1 MSPTAGKGKMIDS
14 FWGLNRK
21 RKSRPCGRSESNTYG
36 VVSLASCPWDANEST
51 TSILPPRPIGDD
63 GNYYECV
70 ICDIGGEL
78 LCCDFCPCTYHLQ
91 CLNPPLECTPPGSW
105 QCPNCCNEADPATQ
119 LLCIE
124 SSKENVSS
132 NNAKQAFS
140 HNLLSSDIK
149 KKLELSSD
157 LPAPVESGSL
167 AHENL
172 PAGSL
177 QSLYDLAEAGDL
189 MERTS
194 KKYVPTKEQ
203 LNALN
208 HDGDEKGTE
217 TCTRANEIREGADTD
232 PSKSTW
238 VCDSS
243 EMVKGDRADKPVI
256 NTSSL
261 LDGSGIQ
268 FWSGEKA
275 DRLSESEDLNAP
287 RNKKPIEEQGEMMA
301 CLGQSTNNDICPASD
316 KVNQCDKLLVLR
328 DVMLGTTTGHYKSKQ
343 NIGGRELQQAWLP
356 EYTEA
361 GKALKEK
368 DAKLRARQKQKLAL
382 RNNSTILSPATI
394 EQVPDAW
401 SDMELDSLWVGVR
414 RHGQGNW
421 EAMLRDPLLFFKGK
435 TVEHLTQRWM
445 KERLQIF
452 NLEEY
457 GNPQV
462 DRHQVAGTTS
472 LSSKDQL
479 SSGEV
484 KIDEPTLLLGGISS
498 DFHCNQ
504 GLESN
509 SAEVFNHKQ
518 TAFTKIGKG
527 YMQRD
532 KDTFN

>member
-149 KKLELSSD
+149 KKLELSSY

-316 KVNQCDKLLVLR
+316 KVNQCDKLFGSEVMNNSLLQIICFSANSQLR
-328 DVMLGTTTGHYKSKQ
+328 KISTSITKTKTTALDVMLGTTTGHYKSKQ

-479 SSGEV
+479 SSG
-484 KIDEPTLLLGGISS
+484 GGE
-498 DFHCNQ
+498 D
-504 GLESN
+504 
-509 SAEVFNHKQ
+509 
-518 TAFTKIGKG
+518 
-527 YMQRD
+527 R
-532 KDTFN
+532 

>member
-36 VVSLASCPWDANEST
+36 VVSLASCSWDANEST

-63 GNYYECV
+63 G
-70 ICDIGGEL
+70 
-78 LCCDFCPCTYHLQ
+78 
-91 CLNPPLECTPPGSW
+91 CTPPGSW
-105 QCPNCCNEADPATQ
+105 QCPNCCNKADPATQ

-132 NNAKQAFS
+132 NNAKLAFS
-140 HNLLSSDIK
+140 HNLLSSDIT
-149 KKLELSSD
+149 KKLELSTD
-157 LPAPVESGSL
+157 LPAPVKSGSL
-167 AHENL
+167 ARENL

-194 KKYVPTKEQ
+194 KKYATTKEQ

-217 TCTRANEIREGADTD
+217 TCTRANEIRGGADTD

-238 VCDSS
+238 VCDSL
-243 EMVKGDRADKPVI
+243 EMVKGNRADKPVI

-268 FWSGEKA
+268 VWSGEKA
-275 DRLSESEDLNAP
+275 DRLSEIEDLNAVSP
-287 RNKKPIEEQGEMMA
+287 CSKIPIEEKGEMMA
-301 CLGQSTNNDICPASD
+301 CLGQATNDNIYPASD
-316 KVNQCDKLLVLR
+316 NVNGCDKLLVLR
-328 DVMLGTTTGHYKSKQ
+328 DVMLETTTGHYKSKR

-368 DAKLRARQKQKLAL
+368 DAKFRARQKQELAL
-382 RNNSTILSPATI
+382 RNNITILSPATF
-394 EQVPDAW
+394 EQVADAW

-421 EAMLRDPLLFFKGK
+421 EAMLRDPSLFFKGK

-472 LSSKDQL
+472 LSSKDQH

-498 DFHCNQ
+498 DAIAIKDLNQ
-504 GLESN
+504 IQPKYSTTN
-509 SAEVFNHKQ
+509 KQ
-518 TAFTKIGKG
+518 TKIPSTEK
-527 YMQRD
+527 QIVESISLSIA
-532 KDTFN
+532 NNV